1 MKKIPSYLRVLT
13 IFGLVFYFTEFFIDS
28 EKPAFIQYPW
38 VSLLLLLVLFLLIA
52 IEITYAGIENIT
64 YQILDE
70 DKKKAF
76 LEARA
81 FSKGDSSFWK
91 RTMKLLTR
99 SKSIEEEDE
108 IMRDHDFDGIYELDN
123 ALPPWWLYGFY
134 LTIVFAII
142 YLVRYE
148 VLDGDNQI
156 QEYEKSVAAAQLA
169 IEEYKK
175 NNPDLLSAENVEL
188 LTAAAD
194 LENGKAIFNTN
205 CVACHMADGGGGIG
219 PNLTDNYWILGAGIK
234 NVFNTV
240 AEGGRSG
247 KGMIPWKT
255 TLSPLEMQQV
265 ASYVISLQGTQPANP
280 KDPEGDLVE

>member
-1 MKKIPSYLRVLT
+1 MNKIPSYLRVLT

-64 YQILDE
+64 YQLLDE

-81 FSKGDSSFWK
+81 FSKDENSFWK
-91 RTMKLLTR
+91 RAMKSLTR
-99 SKSIEEEDE
+99 SKPIEEEDE

-142 YLVRYE
+142 YLVRFE
-148 VLDGDNQI
+148 ILDGDNQV

-188 LTAAAD
+188 LTSAAD
-194 LENGKAIFNTN
+194 LEKGKAVFNTN

-219 PNLTDNYWILGAGIK
+219 PNLTDQYWILGAGIK

-240 AEGGRSG
+240 SEGGRSG
-247 KGMIPWKT
+247 KGMIPWKA